1 MTRQGET
8 RAKIIE
14 ILNANP
20 RATNA
25 EIANAIG
32 RSPGRVS
39 QVRVEL
45 NRPQGRLKRGTYGK
59 QGTATVTPEYSWLDT
74 IKAKVKKIARR

>member
-45 NRPQGRLKRGTYGK
+45 NRPQGRLKR
-59 QGTATVTPEYSWLDT
+59 QPTVTP
-74 IKAKVKKIARR
+74 KASPVYPFSIWWEGLKKIVRR